1 MTLQANSPLVFF
13 VWVGELQISINKT
26 GRLAVGSNAAA
37 QAADFNHH
45 AARGS
50 GSASASDCT
59 SMQGINVQE
68 KSCPPLHPC
77 VAAEEHARQSRE
89 HGNYRGLVTASKN
102 RRCEKLKEWTVLHF
116 SHLLIFEAGM
126 SFQPAAAL
134 TEHLTHTSEQ
144 VHWWA
149 WLFDGAMQIVN
160 KLVNLLLIYTQ
171 NQQKEKHCSAW
182 WGAMA
187 FSSVLSALASAGVTN
202 CGGLVLWWNQRTT
215 VCCSVAL
222 LS

>member
-89 HGNYRGLVTASKN
+89 RGNYRGLVTASKI
-102 RRCEKLKEWTVLHF
+102 RRCEKLKRMNC
-116 SHLLIFEAGM
+116 S
-126 SFQPAAAL
+126 SFF
-134 TEHLTHTSEQ
+134 TSSD
-144 VHWWA
+144 
-149 WLFDGAMQIVN
+149 L
-160 KLVNLLLIYTQ
+160 
-171 NQQKEKHCSAW
+171 
-182 WGAMA
+182 
-187 FSSVLSALASAGVTN
+187 
-202 CGGLVLWWNQRTT
+202 
-215 VCCSVAL
+215 
-222 LS
+222 